1 MGTFFQI
8 ISKMFFLVFLG
19 RGKTF
24 RVKSTRLYS
33 RYGTLPK
40 GARIGAYLE
49 SLRASGMTPEPISDE
64 SGSNPRFSLVDTFIL
79 RTFSIL
85 IGGYIYFDPIL
96 DSLWWIHLFW
106 EHSWFSLVDTFI
118 LRTFSI
124 LIGGYI
130 YLENILYFH
139 WLNPESWIRVVN
151 FRFNLDND

>member
-1 MGTFFQI
+1 
-8 ISKMFFLVFLG
+8 MFFLVLG
-19 RGKTF
+19 GGNTF
-24 RVKSTRLYS
+24 RVKLTRLYS

-85 IGGYIYFDPIL
+85 IGA
-96 DSLWWIHLFW
+96 
-106 EHSWFSLVDTFI
+106 
-118 LRTFSI
+118 
-124 LIGGYI
+124 YI

-139 WLNPESWIRVVN
+139 WLNPES
-151 FRFNLDND
+151 